1 MKFNDC
7 FFIFLSIQY
16 FINKQADPG
25 FGKLLLLS
33 FTDAGHIVRAF
44 FRGRKLYRIFSLS
57 FASFRSSLSYGL
69 RHGLVSASVAGLRV
83 RRLVTALQPS
93 SNLLATRRR
102 TVFVL
107 CYHQERVE
115 ELVLLWSSQNT
126 VGCLKLLLLRHMLYF
141 KMLTITNLPYA
152 VSSIY

>member
-33 FTDAGHIVRAF
+33 FTDAGHIVRPF
-44 FRGRKLYRIFSLS
+44 FRGRRLYWIFSLS

-83 RRLVTALQPS
+83 RRLVTAPQPS
-93 SNLLATRRR
+93 SNLPSTRHR

-107 CYHQERVE
+107 CYRDHSSSFFEYHQERVE

-126 VGCLKLLLLRHMLYF
+126 VGCLKLLLLRHML
-141 KMLTITNLPYA
+141 
-152 VSSIY
+152 